1 MILGSLDRS
10 DGKSS
15 DPTGF
20 GEGYSGSGRLFFLL
34 GLG

>member
-20 GEGYSGSGRLFFLL
+20 GEGSSNGGLFFC
-34 GLG
+34 